1 MSRFANLPK
10 CLLMIAMVAT
20 LPACKTVVT
29 SQLEAAVPGT
39 TMSIRGVERSELP
52 RTEDLK
58 SKATGQYEFMATA
71 PDGKRM
77 YGLLPLRVNGQSMAI
92 SILFF
97 APGLAL
103 GGFRDALPVY
113 QVDPANNVLKFK
125 VQEGDEWRQYQPLE
139 VESARAKA
147 YFDGLTAKKE

>member
-10 CLLMIAMVAT
+10 CLLLIAMIAT
-20 LPACKTVVT
+20 LPGCRSFVT
-29 SQLEAAVPGT
+29 SQLDATVPGT
-39 TMSIRGVERSELP
+39 TLTIRGVERSELP
-52 RTEDLK
+52 RTEDLRA
-58 SKATGQYEFMATA
+58 KATGQYEFMATA

-97 APGLAL
+97 APGLAI
-103 GGFRDALPVY
+103 GGFRDALPFY
-113 QVDPANNVLKFK
+113 QVDPANNVLNFK
-125 VQEGDEWRQYQPLE
+125 IKDGDEWRQYHPLE

-147 YFDGLTAKKE
+147 YFDGLTTKKE